1 MDTKGKY
8 VRHCNL
14 FIAFSTDYQ
23 HRELA
28 MRIFG
33 RDKLFHGAGFI
44 NTKQVDNKIVI
55 NCYGKSESLKKAVR
69 RDDNVLILKAMG
81 TDNKHNGIVK
91 AKYMSNGY
99 KGIVCSEEMEFPQIT
114 FGNDSVNAGY
124 VRLIPQENGTIKIHC
139 FDGEEKI
146 SAGVGPDDHKF
157 IADALGITEKY
168 EFSY

>member
-8 VRHCNL
+8 VRHCHL

-33 RDKLFHGAGFI
+33 REKLFHGAGFI
-44 NTKQVDNKIVI
+44 NTKLEDGQIII
-55 NCYGKSESLKKAVR
+55 NCHGKSESLNKGVR
-69 RDDNVLILKAMG
+69 RDDNALILKAMG
-81 TDNKHNGIVK
+81 TDNKNEGSVK

-99 KGIVCSEEMEFPQIT
+99 KGIVCSEEMEFSQIT
-114 FGNDSVNAGY
+114 FGNQSINAGY

-139 FDGEEKI
+139 FDGEEKV
-146 SAGVGPDDHKF
+146 SAGVGPDDHKL
-157 IADALGITEKY
+157 IADALGITDKY
-168 EFSY
+168 EF